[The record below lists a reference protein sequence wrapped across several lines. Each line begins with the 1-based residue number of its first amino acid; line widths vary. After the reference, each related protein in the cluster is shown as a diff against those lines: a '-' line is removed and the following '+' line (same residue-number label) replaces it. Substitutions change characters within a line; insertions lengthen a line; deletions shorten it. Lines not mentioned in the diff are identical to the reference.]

1 MKISIV
7 IPMYN
12 EQNILSETIAQVD
25 NYLRLRFQRSQC
37 EREYEIIASDDGSTD
52 NTRELLY
59 EAAKKYGS
67 LRVVGYDVNRGKGAA
82 VRNGILHADGDI
94 IIFTDCD
101 LAYGTD
107 VIGRIAE
114 MFDAETDIVIGSRN
128 LAKDGYEGYT
138 FLRKVMSKTYLKL
151 INIAAGFK
159 HSDSQSG
166 IKGFRKDAAQKIFSR
181 CEIDRF
187 AFDLEALMIAG
198 KLGFKIREMPVKII
212 NHAEGTSKVR
222 IVRDTLRMLRDIA
235 RIKKRLKT
243 LT

>member
-1 MKISIV
+1 MLISII

-12 EQNILSETIAQVD
+12 EQNTLLNTIAQVD
-25 NYLRLRFQRSQC
+25 FYLRSRFDGNKNFS
-37 EREYEIIASDDGSTD
+37 YEIIASDDGSAD
-52 NTRELLY
+52 NTRALLN
-59 EAAKKYGS
+59 EACKQYDR
-67 LRVVGYDVNRGKGAA
+67 LRIVANDVNRGKGAA
-82 VRNGILHADGDI
+82 VRNGILHAEGDI

-107 VIGRIAE
+107 VIGRMAE
-114 MFDAETDIVIGSRN
+114 MFDPGTDIVIGSRN
-128 LAKDGYEGYT
+128 LSKDGYEGYT
-138 FLRKVMSKTYLKL
+138 FLRKLMSKTYIKL
-151 INIAAGFK
+151 ISAAAGFK

-166 IKGFRKDAAQKIFSR
+166 IKGFRKEAAHKIFSR

-198 KLGFKIREMPVKII
+198 KFGFKIREMPVKII

-222 IVRDTLRMLRDIA
+222 IVKDTLRMLRDVA
-235 RIKKRLKT
+235 KIKKRLKT